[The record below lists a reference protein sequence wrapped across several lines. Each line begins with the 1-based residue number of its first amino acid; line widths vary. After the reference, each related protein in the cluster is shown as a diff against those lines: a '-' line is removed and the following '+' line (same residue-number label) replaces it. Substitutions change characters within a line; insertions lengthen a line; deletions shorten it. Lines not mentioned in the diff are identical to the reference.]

1 MNVNATSM
9 NETNT
14 FPLFHCNAKAFYERL
29 ITENTV
35 MYVSKKTS
43 GGRMRGES
51 VYMCVREREKKYR
64 CKNNEIFP
72 YMEYDCFF
80 HQSFISYIDYGMNA
94 Q

>member
-35 MYVSKKTS
+35 MYVSKKTR

-51 VYMCVREREKKYR
+51 VYMCVREREKKNIDAKTMKYFHIWNMIVFFI
-64 CKNNEIFP
+64 KVLYLILI
-72 YMEYDCFF
+72 ME
-80 HQSFISYIDYGMNA
+80 
-94 Q
+94 

>member
-35 MYVSKKTS
+35 IYVLKKTRD
-43 GGRMRGES
+43 GREG
-51 VYMCVREREKKYR
+51 VCVRERKKYR

-80 HQSFISYIDYGMNA
+80 IKVLIIK
-94 Q
+94 